1 MSWIDAAILGIYRVL
16 DPLGVELP
24 RRATL
29 KFTDGLS
36 AKDDVDKT
44 VVTASPHL
52 PHTPCRVASTANVN
66 LGGTLTSIDGVTLSD
81 GDRAC
86 LWLQT
91 TASENGVYTWS
102 SATSTLSRA
111 TDWDNADDIATGAT
125 VYVKEGTLYA
135 GKVFTLLTTGT
146 ITVGTS
152 DQKIRPDFT
161 NVTVTYN
168 APNIVS
174 GGQASGLVS
183 VPFCG
188 TTDQITVT
196 PTTTMPSGIGFYAS
210 RVSDTQVYLSLF
222 NYTSSPIDPAALT
235 FVVTVR
241 RTGA

>member
-1 MSWIDAAILGIYRVL
+1 MSWIDTAILGIYRVL
-16 DPLGVELP
+16 DPSGTELP

-29 KFTDGLS
+29 KFTDGIS
-36 AKDDVDKT
+36 AKDDTDKT

-66 LGGTLTSIDGVTLSD
+66 LGGTLTSVDSVTLAD
-81 GDRAC
+81 GDRVC

-91 TASENGVYTWS
+91 TAAENGVYTWS

-111 TDWDNADDIATGAT
+111 SDWDNADDIATGAT
-125 VYVKEGTLYA
+125 VYVKEGTLYG

-152 DQKIRPDFT
+152 DQKIRPDFIQ
-161 NVTVTYN
+161 VTQAFDAGNIGAGSQSGTAVT
-168 APNIVS
+168 
-174 GGQASGLVS
+174 

-188 TTDQITVT
+188 ASDEISVT
-196 PTTTMPSGIGFYAS
+196 PTAVMTSGIGFYAHRS
-210 RVSDTQVYLSLF
+210 SDTQVNLYLY
-222 NYTSSPIDPAALT
+222 NYTAGSINPPSQN

-241 RTGA
+241 RAGA